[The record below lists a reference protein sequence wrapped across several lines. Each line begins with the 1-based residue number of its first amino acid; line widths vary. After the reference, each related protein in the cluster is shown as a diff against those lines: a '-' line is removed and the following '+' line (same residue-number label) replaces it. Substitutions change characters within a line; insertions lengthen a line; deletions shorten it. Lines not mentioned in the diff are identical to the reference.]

1 MEIFFGLITNLIP
14 LLIIAAVVYAIVQWR
29 RRGST
34 PEAAD
39 PGIGTVRRLYFYTV
53 SFVALMMAV
62 NGLVQIVRFLLDS
75 QFGPDVIS
83 STTTQLAVGVS
94 LMVVGLPLWAFHWRS
109 VQRSV
114 AELPV
119 ERRSIVRKAYLY
131 IVLGVAAGLTIVS
144 LIDVLRWLF
153 GGQAFDGYH
162 WAAAI
167 VWPAVWAFHWR
178 IETAEGQPSEETR
191 SVRRLYL
198 YLISLVGLA
207 MLAVGAFRIVGFIL
221 LEGYD
226 ALLSVPVILPD
237 EASVWRPA
245 MRSAASLAP
254 VGGAAWASHWLVLS
268 RGDGRS
274 AVRQVYLYVFAV
286 LGGVVSTLVALGFLI
301 FGALA
306 WLLGVPSIES
316 ATDHFRFLPAAI
328 AGLSVGIA
336 LWAYHWA
343 AVRGEAGAHEQEALG
358 AERAYAY
365 ILSALGLGAL
375 VVAVGV
381 LVNTALATLI
391 ESSRPLVAGEDLWRE
406 PIVLSIALAIL
417 GGSTWGYFWTGAQRR
432 VSAGDSG
439 ERSSAA
445 RRVFIYAALGVG
457 MLALLGS
464 FSALLFVFL
473 RDLLEGE
480 VATQTFRDTKPALD
494 ILVAVAVFLPYY
506 WLVYRQDRREEL
518 GDAQATEPQPV
529 RPTRKDVTVLA
540 TDDGDPFVGML
551 ETALGYPVSLRRW
564 ADSDAHTPQLSPQ
577 GFDELAAKIA
587 GAAGGSVL
595 VIPDGEGVRALSYS

>member
-1 MEIFFGLITNLIP
+1 MYFLFLIP
-14 LLIIAAVVYAIVQWR
+14 PLIVVALIGLVVWAIVSWR
-29 RRGST
+29 RR
-34 PEAAD
+34 AADAAPD
-39 PGIGTVRRLYFYTV
+39 PGIGTSRRLYFYVV
-53 SFVALMMAV
+53 SLAALMMAV
-62 NGLVQIVRFLLDS
+62 NGLVRVVRFLLDS
-75 QFGPDVIS
+75 QFGPDVITAS
-83 STTTQLAVGVS
+83 STGLAVGVS
-94 LMVVGLPLWAFHWRS
+94 LIIVGFPLWAFHWRLI
-109 VQRSV
+109 QRHV

-119 ERRSIVRKAYLY
+119 ERRSVLRKGY
-131 IVLGVAAGLTIVS
+131 IYVVLGVAVALVIVA
-144 LIDVLRWLF
+144 LVDVLRWLF
-153 GGQAFDGYH
+153 GGQPFDGYH
-162 WAAAI
+162 WAVAI

-178 IETAEGQPSEETR
+178 IESAEGQPSEETR

-198 YLISLVGLA
+198 YLTSLVGLA

-226 ALLSVPVILPD
+226 ALLSVPVILPN

-245 MRSAASLAP
+245 MRSVVSLAL
-254 VGGAAWASHWLVLS
+254 VGGATWALHWLFLA
-268 RGDGRS
+268 RADFGS
-274 AVRQVYLYVFAV
+274 ALRQIYVYVFAV
-286 LGGVVSTLVALGFLI
+286 LGGVIATLVALGFLI

-316 ATDHFRFLPAAI
+316 ATDHFRFLPAAV

-343 AVRGEAGAHEQEALG
+343 AVRGEAGAYEQEALG

-406 PIVLSIALAIL
+406 PIALSIALAIL
-417 GGSTWGYFWTGAQRR
+417 GGFTWGYFWTGVQRR
-432 VSAGDSG
+432 VSARDAS
-439 ERSSAA
+439 ERSSSA
-445 RRVFIYAALGVG
+445 RRVFIFAALGAG

-473 RDLLEGE
+473 RDLLDEG
-480 VATQTFRDTKPALD
+480 VATQTFRDAKPALD
-494 ILVAVAVFLPYY
+494 ILVAVAVFLPYH

-518 GDAQATEPQPV
+518 EDEQATEPQPF
-529 RPTRKDVTVLA
+529 RPPRKDVTVLA
-540 TDDGDPFVGML
+540 ADDAAPLVGML
-551 ETALGYPVSLRRW
+551 ETALGYSVSVRSW
-564 ADSDAHTPQLSPQ
+564 ADSDAHTPQLTPLEC
-577 GFDELAAKIA
+577 DELAARIA
-587 GAAGGSVL
+587 AAAGRSVL
-595 VIPDGEGVRALSYS
+595 VIPEGEGVRALSYS

>member
-1 MEIFFGLITNLIP
+1 MDFLLPPLIVLALIGL
-14 LLIIAAVVYAIVQWR
+14 VVWAIVGWR
-29 RRGST
+29 RR
-34 PEAAD
+34 AADGAPD
-39 PGIGTVRRLYFYTV
+39 PGIGTSRRLYFYVV
-53 SFVALMMAV
+53 SLVALMMAV

-75 QFGPDVIS
+75 QFGPDVITTS
-83 STTTQLAVGVS
+83 STGLAVGVS
-94 LMVVGLPLWAFHWRS
+94 LIIVGFPLWAFHWRLI
-109 VQRSV
+109 QRHV

-119 ERRSIVRKAYLY
+119 ERRSVLRKGYVY
-131 IVLGVAAGLTIVS
+131 VVLGVAVALVIVA
-144 LIDVLRWLF
+144 LVDVLRWLF
-153 GGQAFDGYH
+153 GGQAFSGYH
-162 WAAAI
+162 WAAVI

-178 IETAEGQPSEETR
+178 IETAEGQPSEETQ

-198 YLISLVGLA
+198 YLTSLVGLA

-226 ALLSVPVILPD
+226 ALLSVPVILPS

-245 MRSAASLAP
+245 MRSVVSLAL

-274 AVRQVYLYVFAV
+274 VLRQVYLYVFAV

-316 ATDHFRFLPAAI
+316 ATDHFRFLPAAV

-343 AVRGEAGAHEQEALG
+343 AVRGEAGAYEQEALG

-375 VVAVGV
+375 VVAVSV

-391 ESSRPLVAGEDLWRE
+391 ESSRQLLSGEDLWRE
-406 PIVLSIALAIL
+406 PIALTIALAIL

-432 VSAGDSG
+432 LRAGESG

-445 RRVFIYAALGVG
+445 RRVFMYAALGVG

-464 FSALLFVFL
+464 FSAALIFFL
-473 RDLLEGE
+473 RDLLDEG
-480 VATQTFRDTKPALD
+480 VATQTFRDAKPALN
-494 ILVAVAVFLPYY
+494 ILVAVAVFLPYH

-518 GDAQATEPQPV
+518 EDEQATGPQPV

-540 TDDGDPFVGML
+540 TGDGAPFVGML
-551 ETALGYPVSLRRW
+551 ETALGYPVSVSRW
-564 ADSDAHTPQLSPQ
+564 ADSDAHTPQLTPQ
-577 GFDELAAKIA
+577 EFDELAARIA
-587 GAAGGSVL
+587 AAAGHGML
-595 VIPDGEGVRALSYS
+595 LIPDGEGIRALSYS

>member
-1 MEIFFGLITNLIP
+1 MYFLFLIP
-14 LLIIAAVVYAIVQWR
+14 PLIVLALIGLVIWAIVGWR
-29 RRGST
+29 RR
-34 PEAAD
+34 AADAAPD
-39 PGIGTVRRLYFYTV
+39 PGIGTSRRLYFYVV
-53 SFVALMMAV
+53 SLAALMMAV
-62 NGLVQIVRFLLDS
+62 NGLVQVVRFLLDN

-83 STTTQLAVGVS
+83 GGDPGPALGASLIIVGF
-94 LMVVGLPLWAFHWRS
+94 PLWAFHWRLI
-109 VQRSV
+109 QRHV

-119 ERRSIVRKAYLY
+119 ERRSVLRKGY
-131 IVLGVAAGLTIVS
+131 IYVVLGVAAALVIVS
-144 LIDVLRWLF
+144 LVEVLRWLF
-153 GGQAFDGYH
+153 GGEAFNGYH
-162 WAAAI
+162 WAVAI

-178 IETAEGQPSEETR
+178 IETAEGQPSEKTR
-191 SVRRLYL
+191 TVRRLYL
-198 YLISLVGLA
+198 YLISLVGLV

-226 ALLSVPVILPD
+226 ALLSVPVILPSD
-237 EASVWRPA
+237 AGVWRPA
-245 MRSAASLAP
+245 MRSVASLAL

-274 AVRQVYLYVFAV
+274 ALRQVYLYMFAI

-316 ATDHFRFLPAAI
+316 ATDHFRFLPAAV
-328 AGLSVGIA
+328 AGLSVGVA

-343 AVRGEAGAHEQEALG
+343 TARGEAGAYEQEALG

-406 PIVLSIALAIL
+406 PIALSIALAIL

-445 RRVFIYAALGVG
+445 RRVFMYAALGVG

-464 FSALLFVFL
+464 FSGLLFVFL
-473 RDLLEGE
+473 RDLLDGE
-480 VATQTFRDTKPALD
+480 VATQTFRDAKPALN

-518 GDAQATEPQPV
+518 EDEQATGPQPV
-529 RPTRKDVTVLA
+529 RPTRKYVTVLA
-540 TDDGDPFVGML
+540 TDDGAPFVGML
-551 ETALGYPVSLRRW
+551 ETALGYPVSVRRW
-564 ADSDAHTPQLSPQ
+564 ADSEAHTPQLTPQ
-577 GFDELAAKIA
+577 ECGELAARIA
-587 GAAGGSVL
+587 AAAGRSVL
-595 VIPDGEGVRALSYS
+595 VIPDDEGIRALSYS

>member
-1 MEIFFGLITNLIP
+1 MYFLFLIP
-14 LLIIAAVVYAIVQWR
+14 PLIVVALIGLVVWAIVSWR
-29 RRGST
+29 RR
-34 PEAAD
+34 AADAAPD
-39 PGIGTVRRLYFYTV
+39 PGIGTSRRLYFYVV
-53 SFVALMMAV
+53 SLAALMMAV
-62 NGLVQIVRFLLDS
+62 NGLVQVVRFLLDS
-75 QFGPDVIS
+75 QFGPDVITAS
-83 STTTQLAVGVS
+83 STGLAVGVS
-94 LMVVGLPLWAFHWRS
+94 LIIVGFPLWAFHWRLI
-109 VQRSV
+109 QRHV

-119 ERRSIVRKAYLY
+119 ERRSVLRKGY
-131 IVLGVAAGLTIVS
+131 IYVVLGVAVALVIVA
-144 LIDVLRWLF
+144 LVDVLRWLF
-153 GGQAFDGYH
+153 GGQPFDGYH
-162 WAAAI
+162 WAVAI

-178 IETAEGQPSEETR
+178 IESAEGQPSEETR

-198 YLISLVGLA
+198 YLTSLVGLA

-226 ALLSVPVILPD
+226 ALLSVPVILPN

-245 MRSAASLAP
+245 MQSVVSLAL
-254 VGGAAWASHWLVLS
+254 VGGATWALHWLFLA
-268 RGDGRS
+268 RADFGS
-274 AVRQVYLYVFAV
+274 ALRQIYVYVFAV
-286 LGGVVSTLVALGFLI
+286 LGGVIATLVALGFLI

-316 ATDHFRFLPAAI
+316 ATDHFRFLPAAV

-343 AVRGEAGAHEQEALG
+343 AVRGEAGAYEQEALG

-406 PIVLSIALAIL
+406 PIALSIALAIL
-417 GGSTWGYFWTGAQRR
+417 GGFTWGYFWTGVQRR
-432 VSAGDSG
+432 VSARDAS

-445 RRVFIYAALGVG
+445 RRVFIFAALGAG

-473 RDLLEGE
+473 RDLLDEG
-480 VATQTFRDTKPALD
+480 VATQTFRDAKPALD
-494 ILVAVAVFLPYY
+494 ILVAVAVFLPYH

-518 GDAQATEPQPV
+518 EDEQATEPQPF
-529 RPTRKDVTVLA
+529 RPPRKDVTVLA
-540 TDDGDPFVGML
+540 ADDAAPLVGML
-551 ETALGYPVSLRRW
+551 ETALGYSVSVRSW
-564 ADSDAHTPQLSPQ
+564 ADSDAHTPQLTPLEC
-577 GFDELAAKIA
+577 DELAARIA
-587 GAAGGSVL
+587 AAAGRSVL
-595 VIPDGEGVRALSYS
+595 VIPEGEGVRALSYS

>member
-1 MEIFFGLITNLIP
+1 MEFLFFIPPLIVLALIGLVIW
-14 LLIIAAVVYAIVQWR
+14 AIVGWR
-29 RRGST
+29 RR
-34 PEAAD
+34 AADAAPD
-39 PGIGTVRRLYFYTV
+39 PGIGTSRRLYFYVV
-53 SFVALMMAV
+53 SLAALMMAV
-62 NGLVQIVRFLLDS
+62 NGLVQVVRFLLNS

-83 STTTQLAVGVS
+83 GSNTGLAVGVS
-94 LMVVGLPLWAFHWRS
+94 LIIVGLPLWAFHWRLI
-109 VQRSV
+109 QRHV

-119 ERRSIVRKAYLY
+119 ERRSVLRKGY
-131 IVLGVAAGLTIVS
+131 IYVVLGVAVALVIVA
-144 LIDVLRWLF
+144 LVDVLRWLF

-162 WAAAI
+162 WAVVI
-167 VWPAVWAFHWR
+167 VWPAVWAFHWQ

-191 SVRRLYL
+191 TVRRLYL
-198 YLISLVGLA
+198 YLTSLVGLA

-226 ALLSVPVILPD
+226 ALLSVPVILPS

-245 MRSAASLAP
+245 MRSVVSLAL

-268 RGDGRS
+268 RGDDRS
-274 AVRQVYLYVFAV
+274 ALRQVYLYVFAV

-316 ATDHFRFLPAAI
+316 ATDHFRFLPAAV

-343 AVRGEAGAHEQEALG
+343 TVKGEAGAYEQEALG

-391 ESSRPLVAGEDLWRE
+391 ESSRPLVAGDNLWRE
-406 PIVLSIALAIL
+406 PIALTIALAIL

-439 ERSSAA
+439 ERSSTS

-464 FSALLFVFL
+464 FSAVLFFFL
-473 RDLLEGE
+473 RDLLDGG
-480 VATQTFRDTKPALD
+480 VATKTFRDAKPALN

-506 WLVYRQDRREEL
+506 WLVYRQDKREEL
-518 GDAQATEPQPV
+518 AAEPQPI
-529 RPTRKDVTVLA
+529 RLIRKDVTVLA
-540 TDDGDPFVGML
+540 VDDGAPFVGML
-551 ETALGYPVSLRRW
+551 ETALGYPVSVRRW
-564 ADSDAHTPQLSPQ
+564 ADSDARTPQLTPQ
-577 GFDELAAKIA
+577 ELDELAARIA
-587 GAAGGSVL
+587 AAAGHGVL
-595 VIPDGEGVRALSYS
+595 VIPDGEGMRALSYS

>member
-1 MEIFFGLITNLIP
+1 
-14 LLIIAAVVYAIVQWR
+14 
-29 RRGST
+29 
-34 PEAAD
+34 
-39 PGIGTVRRLYFYTV
+39 
-53 SFVALMMAV
+53 MMAV

-75 QFGPDVIS
+75 QFGPDVITSS
-83 STTTQLAVGVS
+83 STGLAVGVS
-94 LMVVGLPLWAFHWRS
+94 LIIVGFPLWAFHWRLI
-109 VQRSV
+109 QRHV

-119 ERRSIVRKAYLY
+119 ERRSVLRKGYVY
-131 IVLGVAAGLTIVS
+131 VVLGVAVALVIVA
-144 LIDVLRWLF
+144 LVDVLRWLF
-153 GGQAFDGYH
+153 GGQAFSGYH
-162 WAAAI
+162 WAAVI

-178 IETAEGQPSEETR
+178 IETAEGQPSEETQ

-198 YLISLVGLA
+198 YLTSLVGLA

-226 ALLSVPVILPD
+226 ALLSVPVILPS

-245 MRSAASLAP
+245 MRSVVSLAL

-274 AVRQVYLYVFAV
+274 VLRQVYLYVFAV

-316 ATDHFRFLPAAI
+316 ATDHFRFLPAAV

-343 AVRGEAGAHEQEALG
+343 AVRGEAGAYEQEALG

-375 VVAVGV
+375 VVAVSV

-391 ESSRPLVAGEDLWRE
+391 ESSRQLLSGEDLWRE
-406 PIVLSIALAIL
+406 PIALTIALAIL

-432 VSAGDSG
+432 LRAGESG

-445 RRVFIYAALGVG
+445 RRVFMYAALGVG

-464 FSALLFVFL
+464 FSAALIFFL
-473 RDLLEGE
+473 RDLLDEG
-480 VATQTFRDTKPALD
+480 VATQTFRDAKPALN
-494 ILVAVAVFLPYY
+494 ILVAVAVFLPYH

-518 GDAQATEPQPV
+518 EDEQATGPQPV

-540 TDDGDPFVGML
+540 TGDGAPFVGML
-551 ETALGYPVSLRRW
+551 ETALGYPVSVSRW
-564 ADSDAHTPQLSPQ
+564 ADSDAHTPQLTPQ
-577 GFDELAAKIA
+577 EFDELAARIA
-587 GAAGGSVL
+587 AAAGHGVL
-595 VIPDGEGVRALSYS
+595 LIPDGEGIRALSYS